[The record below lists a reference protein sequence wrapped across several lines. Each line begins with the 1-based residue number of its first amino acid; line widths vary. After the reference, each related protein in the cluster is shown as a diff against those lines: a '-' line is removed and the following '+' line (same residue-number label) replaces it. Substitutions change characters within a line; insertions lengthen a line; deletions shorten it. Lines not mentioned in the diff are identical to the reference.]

1 MGKKNPAVM
10 QAQREKFVTG
20 ALKNGI
26 SEKKATKIFDL
37 MEHFA
42 GYGFNKSHST
52 TYALLAYQT
61 AYLKANYPWHFASA
75 LLTIESQNT
84 DKIALYLGECR
95 DRGIPVLPPDINESA
110 LAFTVTPGGVRFGLI
125 AIKNVGQGAIESMLQ
140 ARDARGGRFKSLAE
154 LCEELDLRLVNK
166 RVLEALVR
174 GGALDTLGMGALAA
188 EAARGGAEG
197 AGSSLR
203 VLRPRLIAALDQAVE
218 HAARVQRDKEFGQTD
233 LFGGGGETPDAP
245 APLMQLPDATP
256 WTDMELLAAEKEA
269 LGLFWTG
276 HPMDAHAADLAEI
289 GARTIAEL
297 QGADDGLEVVAESGE
312 NGRPAARAGEDVT
325 VGGIISAIRPLKTRK
340 GDAMAVITLE
350 DRAGTLEVVVFPE
363 TFKTCRVHIETG
375 ALVIVRGKLERDD
388 EASRILASDV
398 QPIGTVRERLARE
411 MAITVT
417 VPPHGRAT
425 FEALADLFARHRGDK
440 PVTFQLVLKGAQP
453 MRVRAQVSA
462 HIRVKPSPVLVDEVE
477 KICGPGAVHLR

>member
-1 MGKKNPAVM
+1 M
-10 QAQREKFVTG
+10 
-20 ALKNGI
+20 
-26 SEKKATKIFDL
+26 
-37 MEHFA
+37 
-42 GYGFNKSHST
+42 
-52 TYALLAYQT
+52 
-61 AYLKANYPWHFASA
+61 
-75 LLTIESQNT
+75 
-84 DKIALYLGECR
+84 
-95 DRGIPVLPPDINESA
+95 
-110 LAFTVTPGGVRFGLI
+110 
-125 AIKNVGQGAIESMLQ
+125 
-140 ARDARGGRFKSLAE
+140 
-154 LCEELDLRLVNK
+154 
-166 RVLEALVR
+166 
-174 GGALDTLGMGALAA
+174 
-188 EAARGGAEG
+188 
-197 AGSSLR
+197 
-203 VLRPRLIAALDQAVE
+203 AALDQAVE
-218 HAARVQRDKEFGQTD
+218 HAARVQRDKELGQAD
-233 LFGGGGETPDAP
+233 LFHVGDETPDAARP
-245 APLMQLPDATP
+245 QAVLPDATP

-289 GARTIAEL
+289 GARTIADL
-297 QGADDGLEVVAESGE
+297 QGADDGLEVASEPGD
-312 NGRPAARAGEDVT
+312 NGRPAARAGDDVG

-363 TFKTCRVHIETG
+363 TYKACRAHVETG

-398 QPIGTVRERLARE
+398 QPIGSVRERLARE

-462 HIRVKPSPVLVDEVE
+462 HIRVKPSSVLVDEVE